1 MQPRCW
7 LGMGPA
13 RMIASGGLGV
23 GPAHSTTSVR
33 YGALRV
39 PNWRLHF
46 VCTFQTVSSCWH
58 TARTHTHTHARMH
71 APQIGSIGWH
81 WCMNW
86 AHVHTHACMH
96 AQIHHSWPLVRAHMH
111 QLVLKRCTL
120 VRAHMRQ
127 LVLKCCTLV
136 RAHVH
141 RLVQKRCTL
150 ELLRCST
157 LKHFW

>member
-58 TARTHTHTHARMH
+58 TARTHTHTRTHACTPDWLNWLALVHELGTCAHTRMH
-71 APQIGSIGWH
+71 ACTNTSLLAFGPGS
-81 WCMNW
+81 
-86 AHVHTHACMH
+86 HAPAGPEALHFGPGSH
-96 AQIHHSWPLVRAHMH
+96 APTGPEVLHFGSGSRAPTGPEA
-111 QLVLKRCTL
+111 L
-120 VRAHMRQ
+120 
-127 LVLKCCTLV
+127 
-136 RAHVH
+136 
-141 RLVQKRCTL
+141 
-150 ELLRCST
+150 
-157 LKHFW
+157 HFGASQVFHP